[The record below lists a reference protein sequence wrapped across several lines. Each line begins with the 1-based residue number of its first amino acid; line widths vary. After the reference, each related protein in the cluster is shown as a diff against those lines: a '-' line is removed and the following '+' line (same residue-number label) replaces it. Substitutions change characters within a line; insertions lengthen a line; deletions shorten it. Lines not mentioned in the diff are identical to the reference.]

1 MNAIVFGSDRGWDGH
16 GWGAPWFGLTFLLL
30 LVIVGGI
37 AVYAARRRSTP
48 PSSSAGAEPKA
59 EHMLALRFARG
70 DIDEDEYEA
79 GLATLRASRPD
90 A

>member
-1 MNAIVFGSDRGWDGH
+1 VSAIVFGSDRGWDGH

-37 AVYAARRRSTP
+37 ATYAVRRRPAPLSGN
-48 PSSSAGAEPKA
+48 AGAESEA
-59 EHMLALRFARG
+59 EQMLALRFARG

-79 GLATLRASRPD
+79 RLSTLRGSRPG

>member
-1 MNAIVFGSDRGWDGH
+1 VSAIVFGSDRGWDGH

-37 AVYAARRRSTP
+37 AFYAARRRSVP
-48 PSSSAGAEPKA
+48 LPSDAGAESKA
-59 EHMLALRFARG
+59 EQMLALRFARG
-70 DIDEDEYEA
+70 DIDEDEDEA
-79 GLATLRASRPD
+79 RLATLRESRPG